1 MSEPGIAV
9 VVPVYEGERF
19 LAAALESVRA
29 QSRPADE
36 VVVVDDGSTD
46 GGAAVAVRLAR
57 DWPALRVVRRAHAG
71 LSATLN
77 AGIAATRGE
86 LVTFLDCD
94 DLMVPTRL
102 EQQAAHLAAHP
113 GTDVVIGREEVM
125 VEEGAV
131 APAWIRAERDG
142 TPRPAMMSLMV
153 RRPALERVGGFDT
166 ALRVSQDL
174 DWMVRARVAGLRM
187 DTLDAVLMRRR
198 MHGDN
203 MVYATDDIRQ
213 GMLQVL
219 RNRIGGAGG
228 AR

>member
-1 MSEPGIAV
+1 MSVPRISV
-9 VVPVYEGERF
+9 VVPVYQGERF
-19 LAAALESVRA
+19 LAAALESIRD

-46 GGAAVAVRLAR
+46 AGAAIAEEVAG
-57 DWPALRVVRRAHAG
+57 DWPALRVLRRPHAG
-71 LSATLN
+71 LSSALN
-77 AGIAATRGE
+77 AGIAATSGD

-102 EQQAAHLAAHP
+102 ARQAAHLAAHP
-113 GTDVVIGREEVM
+113 GTDLVIGREEVM
-125 VEEGAV
+125 VEDGAV

-142 TPRPAMMSLMV
+142 TPRPAMMSLMA
-153 RRPALERVGGFDT
+153 RRAALERVGGFDT

-203 MVYATDDIRQ
+203 MVYATADIRQ

-219 RNRIGGAGG
+219 RNRIGGPGDAP
-228 AR
+228 